1 MSKLFK
7 SFTCISLA
15 VALSISNLGQSIVLA
30 DDTPELTTEQK
41 NAIEML
47 NHITVLTKEINE
59 SKNSRVF
66 MEKAYSELIN
76 NIDPQAVDDET
87 LYYMDGLLDTMEH
100 YRMLN
105 VKRERL
111 QYIYEQTQA
120 QSMRAAIPNPVGLLS
135 AVQSFDPVKLVG
147 SVVYMAVD
155 SVSSYQN
162 YTAEAEK
169 QYMQEGWALDDEE
182 AQALHD
188 SRKNAFTYMVRMVK
202 QYKLPSDMTL
212 TEETVGDFVGSESNP
227 LTSRIHFLESNRE
240 TYKAYRGYYIL
251 LAESYFED
259 QQYLNCIREIKNY
272 DQMDTHIFR
281 KDYEL
286 AKVLPLA
293 IASAK
298 TFYKPNKYVPYAA
311 NQAKRIV
318 DNTKN
323 DDWALRYFAAQV
335 YADLYT
341 ETKDESYLKKAYDI
355 VLDNV
360 NYLRPKQEELNKKY
374 MAKVVEEAAPKDATK
389 EQKKSIEEYND
400 MLEEVRETELPPVC
414 EPLLLNCELLFAVA
428 DKLKLSESAKKDIDR
443 LIHPNENRL
452 FLSVSLDDKFWYNN
466 PNKVEDMNAIEYGG
480 YAIVLPARFLTQ
492 DSTIKVS
499 VKGADGSSK
508 AEFDDWKLKE
518 VERETDED
526 ISTFEALYLSEKAED
541 YNWEPNETVT
551 VTILSKDDLGKKYT
565 LKYKTQGTKNEWYN
579 YLQVWQG
586 QKNHWY
592 DYAKVWENSV
602 VFEPVK

>member
-7 SFTCISLA
+7 VFTCITLA
-15 VALSISNLGQSIVLA
+15 VALSISNFGQSIVLA
-30 DDTPELTTEQK
+30 DDTAELTTEQK

-66 MEKAYSELIN
+66 MENAYSELIN

-111 QYIYEQTQA
+111 QYIYEQNQA

-135 AVQSFDPVKLVG
+135 AVQSFNPVKLVG

-169 QYMQEGWALDDEE
+169 QYMQEGWALDEEE

-188 SRKNAFTYMVRMVK
+188 SRKSAFTYMVRMVK

-212 TEETVGDFVGSESNP
+212 TEETVDDFVGSESNP

-311 NQAKRIV
+311 SQAKRIV
-318 DNTKN
+318 DNTRN

-355 VLDNV
+355 VLDSV

-374 MAKVVEEAAPKDATK
+374 MAKVVEETAPKDATK

-443 LIHPNENRL
+443 LIHPDEKRL

-466 PNKVEDMNAIEYGG
+466 PNKSEDLNSIEYGG
-480 YAIVLPARFLTQ
+480 CAIVLPARFLTQ

-526 ISTFEALYLSEKAED
+526 ISTFEAFYLSEKAED
-541 YNWEPNETVT
+541 YSWVPNETIT
-551 VTILSKDDLGKKYT
+551 ITILSKDDLGKKYT

-602 VFEPVK
+602 VFESVK